1 MFAHDGTHRRM
12 LAAVLAFAAPAFL
25 LTACNDDPLF
35 EIPCDAPTADAG
47 VDQTVTDADDSG
59 DEVVLL
65 DGSASTAAGADA
77 IATYAWTEGGVDIV
91 GATVDGGRTL
101 SAGFDVGVH
110 NVTLTVTTVSGCA
123 DTDEVVITV
132 ETLAVIPELPTVTIV
147 APADSSEFTQ
157 GDTDITFTG
166 NAVDQFGVEVPPADL
181 EWTSDIDG
189 VLGTGNVLD
198 VSPDSLTAG
207 NHVITLTAID
217 SESLEGTAEINIV
230 INETLVVSFA
240 DDILPYFNGTCN
252 GCHGAAASGGIRLD
266 SYTEVSTG
274 ANANGPLIVA
284 GDAADATAIL
294 LPQVEADHN
303 NGPDDAAFA
312 VDLAQWIDDG
322 ADDN

>member
-1 MFAHDGTHRRM
+1 MKKSLHLL
-12 LAAVLAFAAPAFL
+12 LAAL
-25 LTACNDDPLF
+25 LVTVGACNDDPLF

-189 VLGTGNVLD
+189 VLGIGNVLD

-217 SESLEGTAEINIV
+217 SESLEGTAEINITV
-230 INETLVVSFA
+230 NAAAGVVSFGN
-240 DDILPYFNGTCN
+240 DILPYFEASGGAVTCTL
-252 GCHGAAASGGIRLD
+252 CHGATAQQGGIRLD

-274 ANANGPLIVA
+274 VGTGPLIVP
-284 GDAADATAIL
+284 GDSADTTAVL
-294 LPQVEADHN
+294 LPKVLADHN
-303 NGPDDAAFA
+303 DGADDAAFA

-322 ADDN
+322 ANDN